1 MSYKNDK
8 GFNNGFIVKQ
18 LRQYDQMNDFI
29 AEVNLF
35 MNESCVETL
44 QEHVETIRLYKKLC
58 NKWTINEKASMI
70 EKLENL
76 KEILFDRIEE
86 IRPITA
92 AEF

>member
-1 MSYKNDK
+1 MSYKNDR

-18 LRQYDQMNDFI
+18 LRQKDMMEDFI

-44 QEHVETIRLYKKLC
+44 QEHVETIRLYRKVC
-58 NKWTINEKASMI
+58 NGWKIKEKEEMI

-76 KEILFDRIEE
+76 REILLDRIEE